1 MRMNP
6 RLLELAKDE
15 RVAIL
20 LTVGL
25 GLAGGALTVVQAA
38 LLTRV
43 IASVFLQGQDLAA
56 VSRLLAGLLL
66 VMALRAGT
74 AWGAEISGNASAVR
88 IKASLRSRLFAHLLA
103 LGPAWVQNN
112 QDEADQ
118 PSENHRT
125 GELISV
131 AVEGIEALD
140 AYFSQYLPQIAL
152 AALVPLTFLLFVF
165 PIDFLSGLILLL
177 TAPLIPVF
185 MILIGNLAQALTRRQ
200 WQTLNRMSAYF
211 LDVLQGLTTL
221 KMLGRSRAQ
230 ARVLAEVS
238 ERFRE
243 KTMSVLRVTFLSA
256 LVLEL
261 VSTLSTAVVAVTVGL
276 RLLYGYI
283 PFEEAFFVLLLAPE
297 FYLPLR
303 MLGTRFHAGMA
314 GVEAARKIFAV
325 LSLAPQ
331 AEPAEARPASELRE
345 FQRLSFDRVS
355 FAYPDGREALREVSF
370 ELRRG
375 ERVAL
380 VGPSGAGKSTI
391 ASLLLRF
398 LEPTAGAIL
407 VNGRPL
413 NEIPASEW
421 RSLVAWVPQKPYLF
435 TGTVAENIG
444 LGRPGASQAEI
455 ERAARLAN
463 AHQFIQSLP
472 DGYQTRLGERA
483 ARLSGGQAQRIALA
497 RAFLKDA
504 PVLLL
509 DEASANLDPANEAA
523 VQESLARLMQGRTV
537 LAIAHRLGTAA
548 ASDRILVLEQGRI
561 VQAGRHDELQ
571 RAGLYGRLLAAYQEI
586 DGGRSDVKTAAAT
599 AETGS
604 ASRQLLRSSA
614 SLPKEA
620 GGGPGAERTRG
631 KKAASGG
638 STLLRLLSLLRH
650 DKSWV
655 ALSALLGFATIASS
669 IGLLTT
675 SAYIISAAALR
686 PSIAVLNVPIVG
698 VRFFGIARGL
708 SRYLERYVT
717 HQTTFR
723 LLARLRVWFY
733 EALEPLAPAR
743 LMEHHS
749 GDLLARILGDVETLE
764 NFFVRV
770 VAPPLSAILTAAAA
784 GVFLGLYDA
793 SLAAALL
800 ALLAAAGLGV
810 PFLARRLSLQPGQ
823 ALVRQRAA
831 LSASLVD
838 GIQGM
843 PELLAYNL
851 GPQQLDR
858 VEAAGRSLA
867 AAQRRMAGVSG
878 LQSGLMSLLTGLG
891 AWVVLR
897 LAIPLVNGGQ
907 IQGVHLAVVT
917 LAAMTAFEAV
927 SPLPLAAQVLESSLE
942 AARRLFDVVDAEPAV
957 LEAEH
962 ALPLPER
969 FDLRIENCTFSYPGN
984 GGQPAVKD
992 LSLWLPQGKRLA
1004 VVGPSGAGKSTLV
1017 NLLLRFW
1024 EAPQGSIFL
1033 QGRDLSEYNS
1043 DELRQ
1048 RVGVITQNTYLF
1060 NAPVSDNLLLARPG
1074 ARQEELEEAARQAEI
1089 HDFICSLPQG
1099 YATWIGEQ
1107 GLRLSGGERQR
1118 VAIARALLKDAPLL
1132 ILDEATANLDAITEQ
1147 RVLRTVLV
1155 SSAGR
1160 SLLLITH
1167 RLVGLE
1173 AMDEILVMDD
1183 GCVVERGTHARLL
1196 AAGGLYRRLWD
1207 LQRESLDD
1215 RE

>member
-1 MRMNP
+1 MRIHP

-15 RVAIL
+15 RVTIL

-25 GLAGGALTVVQAA
+25 GLANGALTVVQAA

-56 VSRLLAGLLL
+56 VSRLMAGLLL
-66 VMALRAGT
+66 VMALRAGA
-74 AWGAEISGNASAVR
+74 AWGSEISGNASAVR

-103 LGPAWVQNN
+103 LGPAYIQSN
-112 QDEADQ
+112 QDEAGQ

-185 MILIGNLAQALTRRQ
+185 MILIGNIAQALTRRQ

-303 MLGTRFHAGMA
+303 MLGTRFHAGMS

-325 LSLAPQ
+325 LELAPQ
-331 AEPAEARPASELRE
+331 AGPAEAQPGPELRQFE
-345 FQRLSFDRVS
+345 RLTFDKVS

-370 ELRRG
+370 ELGRG

-398 LEPTAGAIL
+398 LEPTAGSIQ
-407 VNGRPL
+407 VDGRPL
-413 NEIPASEW
+413 NEIPAREW

-444 LGRPGASQAEI
+444 LGKPGAGQAEI
-455 ERAARLAN
+455 EQAARLAN
-463 AHQFIQSLP
+463 AHEFIQSLP
-472 DGYQTRLGERA
+472 DGYQTRLGERG

-548 ASDRILVLEQGRI
+548 ASDHILVLEQGRI
-561 VQAGRHDELQ
+561 VQAGRHEELQ
-571 RAGLYGRLLAAYQEI
+571 RSGLYGRLLAAYQEL
-586 DGGRSDVKTAAAT
+586 DGGREEAIAAAT
-599 AETGS
+599 ATTGS
-604 ASRQLLRSSA
+604 ASRPLYRSGATLPNRNA
-614 SLPKEA
+614 SS
-620 GGGPGAERTRG
+620 PGAASVRQKG
-631 KKAASGG
+631 AASGS
-638 STLLRLLSLLRH
+638 STLLRLLSLLRR
-650 DKSWV
+650 DKTWV
-655 ALSALLGFATIASS
+655 ALSALLGFATIGSS

-675 SAYIISAAALR
+675 SAYVISAAALH

-698 VRFFGIARGL
+698 VRFFGITRGL

-764 NFFVRV
+764 NFFVRA

-810 PFLARRLSLQPGQ
+810 PLLARRLSLRPGQ

-858 VEAAGRSLA
+858 VDSAGRGLA
-867 AAQRRMAGVSG
+867 AAQRRMARVSG

-891 AWVVLR
+891 TWVVLA
-897 LAIPLVNGGQ
+897 LAIPLVNSGQ
-907 IQGVHLAVVT
+907 VQGVHLAVVT

-942 AARRLFDVVDAEPAV
+942 AARRLFEVVDAEPAV
-957 LEAEH
+957 VEAEQ

-969 FDLRIENCTFSYPGN
+969 FDLRFENCTFSYPGN

-992 LSLWLPQGKRLA
+992 LSFWLPQGKRLA

-1024 EAPQGSIFL
+1024 EAPRGSIL
-1033 QGRDLSEYNS
+1033 LDGRDLGEYNS

-1060 NAPVSDNLLLARPG
+1060 SAPVSDNLLLARPG
-1074 ARQEELEEAARQAEI
+1074 ARQEKLEGAARQAEV

-1147 RVLRTVLV
+1147 RVLRTVLEN
-1155 SSAGR
+1155 SAGR

-1173 AMDEILVMDD
+1173 AMDEIIVMEA
-1183 GCVVERGTHARLL
+1183 GCVVERGTHAELL

-1207 LQRESLDD
+1207 LQRESL
-1215 RE
+1215 EYGE